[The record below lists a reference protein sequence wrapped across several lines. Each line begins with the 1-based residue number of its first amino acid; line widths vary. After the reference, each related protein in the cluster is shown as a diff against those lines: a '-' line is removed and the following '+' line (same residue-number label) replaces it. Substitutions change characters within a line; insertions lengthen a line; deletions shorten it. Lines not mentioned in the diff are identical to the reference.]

1 MTALVLEMSTIVIVL
16 KWMAIMMWSLRHLLS
31 ISVQLDSSLNG
42 GSVKGGGNMKKHLAG
57 QSVCQ

>member
-1 MTALVLEMSTIVIVL
+1 
-16 KWMAIMMWSLRHLLS
+16 MMWSLRHLLS